1 MKKIKN
7 ILVASIL
14 TMSAFTATIM
24 TSCNPDACKDV
35 ICSNGGTC
43 TDGSCTCPSGYEGPS
58 CETLS
63 KTKMIANYNVTAS
76 CQTSYVAG
84 ITSSSAGDTKVIIS
98 NIANL
103 NTVNP
108 GATVIGTVDKST
120 VTVARQ
126 YVTGLST
133 TEVEATGTISGTI
146 LTMSYTVYV
155 NAAAVATCTST
166 SWVKQ

>member
-43 TDGSCTCPSGYEGPS
+43 TDGTCSCPSGYEGAS

-63 KTKMIANYNVTAS
+63 RTKFIGVYSGSETCTVGTDTYSITVTSNSDNVKFNVQNVYNQGFTAIGTANGNAFTIPSQTIGTGTTAS
-76 CQTSYVAG
+76 GSGVISGNTITITYT
-84 ITSSSAGDTKVIIS
+84 ITSVAAT
-98 NIANL
+98 
-103 NTVNP
+103 NTC
-108 GATVIGTVDKST
+108 TFIGTK
-120 VTVARQ
+120 
-126 YVTGLST
+126 
-133 TEVEATGTISGTI
+133 
-146 LTMSYTVYV
+146 
-155 NAAAVATCTST
+155 
-166 SWVKQ
+166 